1 MAKKTELDTW
11 EKLQEIIKKDNRYS
25 IQAYQFIFEA
35 LDFTATQLGRIHKSP
50 KEEERHVT
58 GQELSEGIR
67 RFALRKFGYMARM
80 VFEQWGI
87 TKSSDFGEI
96 VFKLVDGALMGKT
109 NSDSVDDFKDL
120 YDFKEEY
127 DLKFKFDCDNF
138 DFSYDWNISG
148 KTE

>member
-1 MAKKTELDTW
+1 MAKKPELDTW
-11 EKLQEIIKKDNRYS
+11 KKLQGVIKKDNRYS

-35 LDFTATQLGRIHKSP
+35 LDFTATNLGRIHKSP

-58 GQELSEGIR
+58 GQELSEGIKV
-67 RFALRKFGYMARM
+67 FALQKFGFMARK

-96 VFKLVDGALMGKT
+96 VFRLVESELMGKT
-109 NSDSVDDFKDL
+109 ETDTLNDFKDI

-127 DLKFKFDCDNF
+127 DDKFRFDNNNF
-138 DFSYDWNISG
+138 DLSYDWNIFG
-148 KTE
+148 MKE